1 MQATATL
8 IKESA
13 TGVEDFRLAMR
24 RLAGGVSMISGAA
37 DAASQCAHH
46 RADQIAN
53 G

>member
-13 TGVEDFRLAMR
+13 ISGQDFRLAMR
-24 RLAGGVSMISGAA
+24 RLAGGVSIISGAA
-37 DAASQCAHH
+37 DVAGQCATHH
-46 RADQIAN
+46 ADQIAS

>member
-13 TGVEDFRLAMR
+13 IGVVDFWVAMR

-37 DAASQCAHH
+37 DAASQCAPY
-46 RADQIAN
+46 RADQLAS